1 MNEYIINE
9 ENTNKRLDVFL
20 NEIYR
25 NLSRSN
31 IQKNIKTGI
40 VKVNNKIEKNSYKL
54 KLNDIVN
61 FNDFYNKNDN
71 VKIEPQNINLDIK
84 YEDDTIIVVNKPK
97 NMLTHPTINEQKNTL
112 VNGLLYKYGRDGLSS
127 CNDDEFRPGIVHRLD
142 RNTSGL
148 LLVAKTN
155 ESYEFLTKQIKEK
168 TAIRKY
174 KAIVEGNIENDY
186 GEIRTLFGRDKKHK
200 EKMAVLESNGKEAV
214 TLYKVIERFKN
225 YTFIE
230 FELKTGR
237 THQIRVH
244 SKYINHPI
252 VNDSLYGARKFK
264 VNTKE
269 QVLQAYYLEFTNLN
283 NQLQRVIINEDE
295 DLTKVLRYLR
305 SKK

>member
-20 NEIYR
+20 NERYR

-127 CNDDEFRPGIVHRLD
+127 CNDDEFRPGIVHRHD

-244 SKYINHPI
+244 SKYINHVI